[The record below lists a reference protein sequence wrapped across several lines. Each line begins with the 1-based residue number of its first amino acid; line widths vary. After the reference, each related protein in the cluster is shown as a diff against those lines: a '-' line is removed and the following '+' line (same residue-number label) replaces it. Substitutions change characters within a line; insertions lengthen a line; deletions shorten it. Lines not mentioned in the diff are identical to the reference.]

1 MLFFESKDAEVFKAD
16 RSKLFAS
23 NERQIDSHTLMLDML
38 HLNMSV
44 VWTLAIVEVSLK
56 RFLSVAFVLC

>member
-1 MLFFESKDAEVFKAD
+1 MSVMFKCTWEMLFFESKDAEVFKAD

-44 VWTLAIVEVSLK
+44 V
-56 RFLSVAFVLC
+56 